1 MKQSDFESF
10 AEVWEACYENYG
22 KTPTPRATNM
32 AFDVLERFDIRQVT
46 RGLTLHMSDPKAGQF
61 PPKPADV
68 IRNIEGTPD
77 DAAVAAWTKVEHAL
91 RRVGGGPSWVF
102 DDPKIHRALQQIG
115 GISALSGCPTEKDL
129 TFLREQFCKRYAS
142 AQNTGPYPAKLQ
154 GWHSDGKP
162 VLIGDQAKCQRVLDG
177 GGNDRPALTEA
188 GAAAQK
194 VLTHMAG
201 QA

>member
-1 MKQSDFESF
+1 MNDKRLF
-10 AEVWEACYENYG
+10 AETLTGIAEIYG
-22 KTPTPRATNM
+22 QTVTKAGMRIWWA
-32 AFDVLERFDIRQVT
+32 ALERFSDEQVQQALNAHAT
-46 RGLTLHMSDPKAGQF
+46 DAERGQWM
-61 PPKPADV
+61 PKPADIV
-68 IRNIEGTPD
+68 RRIEGTPD

-91 RRVGGGPSWVF
+91 RRIGGGPSWVF

-115 GISALSGCPTEKDL
+115 GVSALSNCPSEKDL

-142 AQNTGPYPAKLQ
+142 PQNAGSYPAKLV

-162 VLIGDQAKCQRVLDG
+162 VLIGDQAKCQQVLEG
-177 GGNDRPALTEA
+177 GGNDQPALTDA
-188 GAAAQK
+188 GVAAQK